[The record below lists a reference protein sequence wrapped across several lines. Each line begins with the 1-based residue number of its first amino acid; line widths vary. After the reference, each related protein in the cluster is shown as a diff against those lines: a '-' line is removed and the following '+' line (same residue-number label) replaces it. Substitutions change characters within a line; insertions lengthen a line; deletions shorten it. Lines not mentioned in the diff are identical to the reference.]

1 MFGIEDEFVKFAQ
14 EKIKKT
20 RAEKNRGMMISYY
33 EFNEDLR
40 VDRLITCMQYGMKIG
55 LVCDAG

>member
-1 MFGIEDEFVKFAQ
+1 
-14 EKIKKT
+14 
-20 RAEKNRGMMISYY
+20 MISYY

-40 VDRLITCMQYGMKIG
+40 VDRLITCMHYGMKIG